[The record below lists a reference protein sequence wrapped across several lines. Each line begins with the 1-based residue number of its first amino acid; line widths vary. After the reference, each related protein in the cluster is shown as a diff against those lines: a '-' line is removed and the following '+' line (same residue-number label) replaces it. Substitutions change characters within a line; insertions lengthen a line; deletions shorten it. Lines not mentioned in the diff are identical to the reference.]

1 MLSPL
6 GVVYVYGFWVA
17 LPLTCLAAFRWGGR
31 TERAISL
38 LFLTALLGTSVV
50 LNSYAEPFATIPI
63 ALVAIDCAV
72 LAGLSA
78 AAILS
83 RRGWLIW
90 ATAFQIIA
98 TIGHLSRLMLP
109 DLSRLAYGLMEGA
122 SGWPALLALMIGI
135 CRYRRGGPAHG
146 AKAS

>member
-1 MLSPL
+1 MLSPV

-31 TERAISL
+31 PERAVSL
-38 LFLTALLGTSVV
+38 LFLAALLGTSVV
-50 LNSYAEPFATIPI
+50 LKFYAEPFAAIPA
-63 ALVAIDCAV
+63 ALVAIDGAV
-72 LAGLSA
+72 LAGLVVA
-78 AAILS
+78 AMSS

-90 ATAFQIIA
+90 ATVFQIIA
-98 TIGHLSRLMLP
+98 TIGHLSRLMVP

-135 CRYRRGGPAHG
+135 CQCRRRDHG
-146 AKAS
+146 RAAKAS